1 MFFLR
6 KAALAWRNERIGK
19 RRHHRPRRQE
29 LFLPSAHGHRE
40 AQSAIQPDPARNPDH
55 AGDAAQRLNIPS
67 NKVSF
72 HLRVLAEAG
81 LIEEAPELA
90 RDRRDR
96 VWRAVDT
103 PFDLGQAGQTE
114 ENIALSNALMEV
126 FADEHRELLHK
137 VMVFADQNMRASED
151 LGSHAIFTSATLYLT
166 DEQFKRAV
174 QQFMENIRES
184 AHSNET
190 IVEEG
195 RAVDE
200 GLHQWHIDLLAADE
214 TI

>member
-1 MFFLR
+1 MSESVREDTAVQDGKNFFSRPPMGTAKL
-6 KAALAWRNERIGK
+6 KALSNPIRREILTMLEMRRNARGTDLA
-19 RRHHRPRRQE
+19 
-29 LFLPSAHGHRE
+29 E
-40 AQSAIQPDPARNPDH
+40 A
-55 AGDAAQRLNIPS
+55 LNIPS

-151 LGSHAIFTSATLYLT
+151 LGSHAIFTSATLYLS